1 MLSEFL
7 IRPAALLLSSCIVYS
22 LVSFIKHC
30 RRLPN
35 IPVIGARKNDLF
47 PIFQAKWRNTLNFKA
62 AMEQA
67 YTQYRDRAVILP
79 VVSGGDSV
87 MLPYSEIEFV
97 TEQPDY
103 ILSFKERAAQI
114 YQTDHTF
121 MNPRLNRAARYD
133 TIIRTIMTPQAGV
146 LIPALS
152 DEVNWAFDEYWGTN
166 TSKWKEVCVFETVR
180 HIVGGVANRAIVGAP
195 YCRDPGLVNNGMAFA
210 IDVPFS
216 ASILNLFWEP
226 LRPFVAPFVTIPN
239 RIHTRRFRKIV
250 LAEIEKRLRDYDAR
264 QANPED
270 KSIDPEPN
278 DFLQWAIQQA
288 KAFGDPYMWR
298 SESLAD
304 RLLILNF
311 AVLHTS
317 SLFATWAMF
326 DLAACEPKVLDELRE
341 EITSVLAAHG
351 GQWNK
356 RAVAELEKLD
366 SAMRESARLNS
377 VLAVGLRRVVLA
389 ENGLTTPSGVHLPKG
404 THISVP
410 VYPVM
415 RDDSIYADADTFMP
429 FRFSELRS
437 KQHQQ
442 QRSEG
447 EEKEQ
452 GSNNINMKRIPNN
465 FTVTSPDFL
474 VFGHGKHACTGR
486 YFAAT
491 VLKLILAE
499 AILKYDFERQTAK
512 VEGPWYGDFRLPPM
526 KACIKIRR
534 RETPA

>member
-1 MLSEFL
+1 MLSVFL
-7 IRPAALLLSSCIVYS
+7 ISPASVLLGSCIIYS
-22 LVSFIKHC
+22 VISFIKHC
-30 RRLPN
+30 RCLPN
-35 IPVIGARKNDLF
+35 IPVIGARKNDFF

-67 YTQYRDRAVILP
+67 YTQYRDSAVILP

-87 MLPYSEIEFV
+87 MLPYSEIDFV
-97 TEQPDY
+97 TEQPDS

-121 MNPRLNRAARYD
+121 MNPRINRAARYD
-133 TIIRTIMTPQAGV
+133 AIIRTTMTPQVGN

-166 TSKWKEVCVFETVR
+166 TSKWKEVRVFETVR
-180 HIVGGVANRAIVGAP
+180 HIVGSVANRAVVGAP

-216 ASILNLFWEP
+216 ASILNLFWGP
-226 LRPFVAPFVTIPN
+226 LRPFIAPFVTIPN

-250 LAEIEKRLRDYDAR
+250 LAEIEKRLCQYDAR
-264 QANPED
+264 RANPED

-311 AVLHTS
+311 AALHTS

-326 DLAACEPKVLDELRE
+326 DLAACEPKILDELRE

-366 SAMRESARLNS
+366 SVMRESARLNS

-389 ENGLTTPSGVHLPKG
+389 EGGLTTPSGVHLPKG

-415 RDDSIYADADTFMP
+415 RDDSIYADAHKFIP
-429 FRFSELRS
+429 FRFYS
-437 KQHQQ
+437 KHQQ
-442 QRSEG
+442 QRTGGG

-452 GSNNINMKRIPNN
+452 ESKFYINTKRIRND
-465 FTVTSPDFL
+465 FTATSPDFL

-486 YFAAT
+486 HFAAIM
-491 VLKLILAE
+491 LKLILAD

-526 KACIKIRR
+526 KACIKVRR
-534 RETPA
+534 RDTSIQ

>member
-1 MLSEFL
+1 MLSELL
-7 IRPAALLLSSCIVYS
+7 ISPAALLLGSCIIYS

-67 YTQYRDRAVILP
+67 YTQHRDRAVILP

-87 MLPYSEIEFV
+87 MLPYSEIDFV
-97 TEQPDY
+97 AAQPDS
-103 ILSFKERAAQI
+103 ILSSKERAAQI

-121 MNPRLNRAARYD
+121 MDPRVNRAARYD
-133 TIIRTIMTPQAGV
+133 TIIRMTMTPQVGN

-152 DEVNWAFDEYWGTN
+152 DEVNWAFDEYWGTK
-166 TSKWKEVCVFETVR
+166 TSQWTEVCVFETVR
-180 HIVGGVANRAIVGAP
+180 YIVGSVANRAVVGAP
-195 YCRDPGLVNNGMAFA
+195 YCRDPGLVKHGMAFA
-210 IDVPFS
+210 IHVPFS

-226 LRPFVAPFVTIPN
+226 LRPYIAPFITIPN
-239 RIHTRRFRKIV
+239 RIDTQRFRKIV
-250 LAEIEKRLRDYDAR
+250 LAEIENRLRDYDER
-264 QANPED
+264 RANPDD
-270 KSIDPEPN
+270 KSIDDPEPN

-288 KAFGDPYMWR
+288 KASGDPYMWR
-298 SESLAD
+298 SETLAD

-311 AVLHTS
+311 AALHTS

-326 DLAACEPKVLDELRE
+326 DLAACEAKVLDELRE

-377 VLAVGLRRVVLA
+377 ILAVGLRRVVLA
-389 ENGLTTPSGVHLPKG
+389 EDGLTTPSGVHLPKG
-404 THISVP
+404 THVSVP

-415 RDDSIYADADTFMP
+415 RDDSIYADANTFMP

-437 KQHQQ
+437 G

-447 EEKEQ
+447 EEKD
-452 GSNNINMKRIPNN
+452 NMNMKRIPNN
-465 FTVTSPDFL
+465 FIATSPDFL
-474 VFGHGKHACTGR
+474 VFGHGKNACTGR
-486 YFAAT
+486 HFAAT

-534 RETPA
+534 REMAI